1 MGSEVENL
9 KGELR
14 EAQGVIDAQEFQ
26 IENFTK
32 QVTELEELTVLMST
46 SALEITDNPQKLVQ
60 EIKKSLKKFDEM
72 LEENFKL
79 KKEIACEKKRYIDLM
94 EAFVELR
101 DEQKIKEEDQLDFQN
116 ANFDNDV
123 VFRENRISVTSSNY
137 NMNVNGS

>member
-46 SALEITDNPQKLVQ
+46 SALEITDNP
-60 EIKKSLKKFDEM
+60 
-72 LEENFKL
+72 
-79 KKEIACEKKRYIDLM
+79 
-94 EAFVELR
+94 
-101 DEQKIKEEDQLDFQN
+101 
-116 ANFDNDV
+116 
-123 VFRENRISVTSSNY
+123 
-137 NMNVNGS
+137 

>member
-101 DEQKIKEEDQLDFQN
+101 DEQKIKEEDQLDF
-116 ANFDNDV
+116 
-123 VFRENRISVTSSNY
+123 
-137 NMNVNGS
+137 